1 MWVGGGLQID
11 RGGSRPVLVRHPTI
25 PDPHSVTG
33 FQLAPTGSTSL
44 VKSMGLI
51 QNPVEVCDQVFDLI
65 ERLTSQI
72 QKRLEDPKSAGE
84 LWSGCGWSPEYL
96 VPQG

>member
-1 MWVGGGLQID
+1 
-11 RGGSRPVLVRHPTI
+11 
-25 PDPHSVTG
+25 
-33 FQLAPTGSTSL
+33 
-44 VKSMGLI
+44 MGLI